1 MSLEKVNGIVLK
13 SIKYSDTDRI
23 ITCYTQEYGKIQCIA
38 KRARKQKS
46 NFTSNIDL
54 LTLAELVI
62 VKKGIKNIYPLREA
76 IILQSY
82 HRLYA
87 DPPRLYA
94 AFYMAE
100 LIQELTSIEDKRPEI
115 LALFLRQMDM
125 LQKGEDKEKLTLI
138 FEARLLTLL
147 GYQPQLEKCMF
158 CSALPSSSASLSS
171 ATASKSSS
179 KSSSSSSL
187 SSSSSSSSTKMG
199 FIPSMGGIVCHD
211 CCRKKRISGIG
222 VSLGSLNFLR
232 QAIKFH
238 LLKTDRL
245 CLTAVNRKELQ
256 SLLHSFIVYHLDKE
270 IRSYR
275 FLQIG

>member
-54 LTLAELVI
+54 LTLAEMVI

-82 HRLYA
+82 HRLYE

-100 LIQELTSIEDKRPEI
+100 LIQELTSIEDKKTEI
-115 LALFLRQMDM
+115 LALFLRQLDM
-125 LQKGEDKEKLTLI
+125 LQKGEDKEKLTFI

-158 CSALPSSSASLSS
+158 CSAPPSSA
-171 ATASKSSS
+171 A
-179 KSSSSSSL
+179 SSSSSSA
-187 SSSSSSSSTKMG
+187 SIKMG
-199 FIPSMGGIVCHD
+199 FIPSMGGIVCQD

-222 VSLGSLNFLR
+222 VSPGSLNFLR
-232 QAIKFH
+232 QAIKFQ

-245 CLTAVNRKELQ
+245 CLTAANRKELQ

>member
-1 MSLEKVNGIVLK
+1 MSLEKVKGIVLK

-23 ITCYTQEYGKIQCIA
+23 ITCYTEEYGKIQCIA

-54 LTLAELVI
+54 LTHAEMVI
-62 VKKGIKNIYPLREA
+62 VKRGIKNIYPLREA
-76 IILQSY
+76 IIAQSY
-82 HRLYA
+82 HRLYD

-100 LIQELTSIEDKRPEI
+100 LIYELTSLEDKRPEI
-115 LALFLRQMDM
+115 LTLFLRQMEM
-125 LQKGEDKEKLTLI
+125 LQKGEDKEKVILV
-138 FEARLLTLL
+138 FEVRLLTLL
-147 GYQPQLEKCMF
+147 GYQPQIEKCLF
-158 CSALPSSSASLSS
+158 CSAPPLSF
-171 ATASKSSS
+171 KV
-179 KSSSSSSL
+179 
-187 SSSSSSSSTKMG
+187 G
-199 FIPSMGGIVCHD
+199 FIPSMGGIVCSA
-211 CCRKKRISGIG
+211 CAQKKHISGIG
-222 VSLGSLNFLR
+222 VSPGSLNFLR
-232 QAIKFH
+232 QAIRFQ

-245 CLTAVNRKELQ
+245 HLTAANRKELQ

>member
-46 NFTSNIDL
+46 TFTSNIDL
-54 LTLAELVI
+54 LTFAEMVI

-82 HRLYA
+82 HRLYE

-94 AFYMAE
+94 GFYMAE
-100 LIQELTSIEDKRPEI
+100 LIQELTSLEDKKPEI
-115 LALFLRQMDM
+115 LTLLLRQLNM

-147 GYQPQLEKCMF
+147 GYQPQLEKCML
-158 CSALPSSSASLSS
+158 CSAAPAAAPSSAFSSASSS
-171 ATASKSSS
+171 P
-179 KSSSSSSL
+179 
-187 SSSSSSSSTKMG
+187 STSPPTSGKMG
-199 FIPSMGGIVCHD
+199 FIPSMGGIVCQD
-211 CCRKKRISGIG
+211 CCRKKHISGIF

-232 QAIKFH
+232 QAIK
-238 LLKTDRL
+238 LQLMKTDRL
-245 CLTAVNRKELQ
+245 CLTAANRKELQ
-256 SLLHSFIVYHLDKE
+256 SLLHSFIVYYLDRE